1 MNSLQKE
8 ELLIVNAFIEEADEE
23 QQESLKHTFK
33 ITDLSSLNWAFR
45 KVQALKTNQSEVK
58 RLADGERERISFWE
72 QKELSSIDDS
82 LSFFEGLIYEYHN
95 AVLSENPKAKTLS
108 TPYGKA
114 KARMT
119 KAQPEKVN
127 EELILQHVIESN
139 MDEFIKQSVKWGDLK
154 KSLKIVEVEGKKAV
168 IDENGQVVPGVEVK
182 PEGITFS
189 MEVE

>member
-8 ELLIVNAFIEEADEE
+8 ELQFVDAFIEDADETQTE
-23 QQESLKHTFK
+23 QLKQTFK
-33 ITDLSSLNWAFR
+33 VTDLNSLNWVFR
-45 KVQALKTNQSEVK
+45 KVSALKSQQKEIK
-58 RLADGERERISFWE
+58 ALADGERNRITFWE
-72 QKELSSIDDS
+72 QKELSHIEDN
-82 LSFFEGLIYEYHN
+82 LSFFEGLVSEYHA
-95 AVLSENPKAKTLS
+95 AVLSENPKQKTLS

-114 KARMT
+114 KART
-119 KAQPEKVN
+119 SKAQPEKVN
-127 EELILQHVIESN
+127 EELILQHVIDSN

-168 IDENGQVVPGVEVK
+168 IDDNGQVVPGVEVK